1 MNCLCCGKKMRGIKE
16 DGDYSKWERKYH
28 KKCWNE
34 RNMYYD
40 IYLRVSENRNYNP
53 KTLEYYKIKSCLK

>member
-16 DGDYSKWERKYH
+16 DGDYSK
-28 KKCWNE
+28 CWNE

-40 IYLRVSENRNYNP
+40 LYLRLSKNQNYNP